1 MFTRIISALIVAAAF
16 LAAAGWPSL
25 AAAEESSATETAI
38 FAGGCFWCTELAFE
52 QIKGVVDVESGYCG
66 GTAKTASYH
75 RVHRG
80 TTGHAEAIRVTYDPQ
95 QISYEQLLNVFFAAH
110 DPTQLN
116 RQGADD
122 VGKHYRSA
130 IFFADDEQKQKAQA
144 RIDDLTKK
152 KVYRRRIVTKLEPL
166 VEFFPAEDEHQ
177 DFARRNFYN
186 VYIQSH
192 AVPRAC
198 NVRNLHPELIAPGK

>member
-1 MFTRIISALIVAAAF
+1 MLVVAAP
-16 LAAAGWPSL
+16 LAL
-25 AAAEESSATETAI
+25 ATAAEPVAAQRETAV

-52 QIKGVVDVESGYCG
+52 QIKGVIDVESGYCG
-66 GTAKTASYH
+66 GTAKTANYW

-80 TTGHAEAIRVTYDPQ
+80 TTGHAEAIRVTYDPKE
-95 QISYEQLLNVFFAAH
+95 ITYEQLLNVFFSAH

-116 RQGADD
+116 RQGEDD

-130 IFFADDEQKQKAQA
+130 IFYADDAQKEKAQA

-152 KVYRRRIVTKLEPL
+152 KVFKRRIVTKLEPL
-166 VEFFPAEDEHQ
+166 GEFYPAEVEHQ

-186 VYIQSH
+186 VYIQEH

>member
-1 MFTRIISALIVAAAF
+1 MPRQCIVIVVALWLVAPKFSAFTAQPAIP
-16 LAAAGWPSL
+16 G
-25 AAAEESSATETAI
+25 THTAV
-38 FAGGCFWCTELAFE
+38 FAGGCFWCTEMAFE

-66 GTAKTASYH
+66 GTAKTANYW
-75 RVHRG
+75 RVYRG
-80 TTGHAEAIRVTYDPQ
+80 TTGHAEAIRVTYDPE
-95 QISYEQLLNVFFAAH
+95 QIKYEQLLNVFFSAH

-116 RQGADD
+116 RQGEDD

-130 IFFADDEQKQKAQA
+130 IFYADDEQKEKAQA

-152 KVYRRRIVTKLEPL
+152 KVFKRRIVTRLEPL
-166 VEFFPAEDEHQ
+166 GEFYPAEIEHQ

-186 VYIQSH
+186 VYIQEH

>member
-1 MFTRIISALIVAAAF
+1 MLVFLL
-16 LAAAGWPSL
+16 LAATTQ
-25 AAAEESSATETAI
+25 AALQCGATAADNGASTTETAV

-66 GTAKTASYH
+66 GTARTADYH
-75 RVHRG
+75 HVHRG
-80 TTGHAEAIRVTYDPQ
+80 TTGHAEAIRVTYDPEV
-95 QISYEQLLNVFFAAH
+95 ITYDQLLNVFFSAH
-110 DPTQLN
+110 DPTQFN
-116 RQGADD
+116 RQGPDD

-130 IFFADDEQKQKAQA
+130 IFFADEAQKKQAQA

-152 KVYRRRIVTKLEPL
+152 RVYRRRIVTKLEPMG
-166 VEFFPAEDEHQ
+166 EFFPAEIEHQ

>member
-1 MFTRIISALIVAAAF
+1 MFAWILTAVIVALASWST
-16 LAAAGWPSL
+16 LAAAVDSP
-25 AAAEESSATETAI
+25 ANESAV

-52 QIKGVVDVESGYCG
+52 QVKGVVDVESGYCG

-80 TTGHAEAIRVTYDPQ
+80 TTGHAEAIRVSYDPQ
-95 QISYEQLLNVFFAAH
+95 QVSYEQLLNVFFAAH

-116 RQGADD
+116 RQGEDD

-130 IFFADDEQKQKAQA
+130 IFFADEEQKHKAKA
-144 RIDDLTKK
+144 RIDELTAK
-152 KVYRRRIVTKLEPL
+152 KVFRRRIVTKLEPL
-166 VEFFPAEDEHQ
+166 VEFFPAEVEHQ